1 MSKVHRNKKKM
12 RPKIFTTFFGLLM
25 LFPFFWMISSSLKN
39 SVEAFATPPTLL
51 PKHPTLENYRHAF
64 QAMDI
69 PRLFVNSISVTVIC
83 VLLQLFTS
91 ALAGFAFARLN
102 FRFKNAIFMVYL
114 ATMMIPFQVII
125 VPLFIEMRQ
134 LNLIDSLV
142 GLGLPSVVSA
152 FGVFL
157 MRQAMLSI
165 PRELEEAAILDGA
178 SHFRMFFSI
187 ALPLCTPTLAA
198 LAILSSMSVWNSY
211 LWPLIVIYSPEKM
224 TFPLALANLQGEHL
238 TDWPMVMAGT
248 TITVIPIAITYLILQ
263 KQIAQSFLTAGL
275 KG

>member
-1 MSKVHRNKKKM
+1 MSKKIKNNRSM
-12 RPKIFTTFFGLLM
+12 RPKFFTTFFGIVM

-39 SVEAFATPPTLL
+39 NVEAFATPPTLL
-51 PKHPTLENYRHAF
+51 PKHPTLENYRHVF
-64 QAMDI
+64 ENMDV
-69 PRLFVNSISVTVIC
+69 PRLFLNSISVTVIC
-83 VLLQLFTS
+83 VFLQLFTS
-91 ALAGFAFARLN
+91 ALAGYAFARLN

-114 ATMMIPFQVII
+114 ATMMIPLQVII

-142 GLGLPSVVSA
+142 GLGLPSVVTA

-157 MRQAMLSI
+157 MRQAMLAI

-198 LAILSSMSVWNSY
+198 LGILSFMSVWNAY
-211 LWPLIVIYSPEKM
+211 LWPLVVIFSPEKM
-224 TFPLALANLQGEHL
+224 TLPLALSNLHGENL

-248 TITVIPIAITYLILQ
+248 TIAVIPIALTYLILQ

>member
-1 MSKVHRNKKKM
+1 
-12 RPKIFTTFFGLLM
+12 M

-39 SVEAFATPPTLL
+39 SVEAFATPPTLF
-51 PKHPTLENYRHAF
+51 PQHPTLENYRHAF
-64 QAMDI
+64 QAMNM
-69 PRLFVNSISVTVIC
+69 PRLFLNSISVTVIC
-83 VLLQLFTS
+83 VFLQLLTS
-91 ALAGFAFARLN
+91 ALAGYAFARLN
-102 FRFKNAIFMVYL
+102 FRFKNIIFMIYL

-178 SHFRMFFSI
+178 SHFRMFYSI

-211 LWPLIVIYSPEKM
+211 LWPLVVIFSPEKM
-224 TFPLALANLQGEHL
+224 TLPLALANLQGEHL

-248 TITVIPIAITYLILQ
+248 TVTVIPIAITYLILQ
-263 KQIAQSFLTAGL
+263 KQITQSFLTAGL

>member
-1 MSKVHRNKKKM
+1 MTKRRM
-12 RPKIFTTFFGLLM
+12 RPKFFTTFFGLAM

-39 SVEAFATPPTLL
+39 NVEAFATPPTLL
-51 PKHPTLENYRHAF
+51 PKHPTLENYRHVF
-64 QAMDI
+64 QAMDV
-69 PRLFVNSISVTVIC
+69 PRLFLNSISVTVIC
-83 VLLQLFTS
+83 V
-91 ALAGFAFARLN
+91 
-102 FRFKNAIFMVYL
+102 FMVYL
-114 ATMMIPFQVII
+114 ATMMIPLQVII

-142 GLGLPSVVSA
+142 GLGLPSVVTA

-157 MRQAMLSI
+157 MRQAMLAI

-198 LAILSSMSVWNSY
+198 LGILSFMSVWNAY
-211 LWPLIVIYSPEKM
+211 LWPLVVIFSPEKM
-224 TFPLALANLQGEHL
+224 TLPLALSNLHGENL

-248 TITVIPIAITYLILQ
+248 TIAVIPIALTYLILQ